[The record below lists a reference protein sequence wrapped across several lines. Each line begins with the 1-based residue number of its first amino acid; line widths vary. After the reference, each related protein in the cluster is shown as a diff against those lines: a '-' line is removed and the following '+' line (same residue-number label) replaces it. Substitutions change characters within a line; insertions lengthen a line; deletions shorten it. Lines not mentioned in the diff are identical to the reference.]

1 MPPIEFRQLHIK
13 SENAHSGGTEL
24 ARVKKSADAR
34 SNDAD
39 ETRNNILAVA
49 TREFADKGLAGARI
63 DEIAEKTNSSKRMI
77 YYYFG
82 GKEELYRA
90 VLEQAYTRIRGREEE
105 AEARFRELPAEQ
117 ALRAQIEQTFDYHA
131 NNPDFVRLV
140 MNENIHHGEHIG
152 HVPDLKERN
161 RSVIAQLRAII
172 DKGIADGVFRKDI
185 DPVDLH
191 MSISALCFYNVSNR
205 YTFNV
210 NFGVDMGA
218 PKAMKKRREQVA
230 EIILAWVKR

>member
-1 MPPIEFRQLHIK
+1 MAK
-13 SENAHSGGTEL
+13 SKGSSDT
-24 ARVKKSADAR
+24 R

-39 ETRNNILAVA
+39 ETRNNILEIAA
-49 TREFADKGLAGARI
+49 REFADKGLAGARI
-63 DEIAEKTNSSKRMI
+63 DEIAEKTSSSKRMI

-90 VLEQAYTRIRGREEE
+90 VLERAYAQIRSREEE
-105 AEARFRELPAEQ
+105 ASEKLHELSAED

-131 NNPDFVRLV
+131 GNPDFVRLV

-152 HVPDLKERN
+152 HVPGLKERN

-172 DKGIADGVFRKDI
+172 EKGVAEKVFRDGI

-205 YTFNV
+205 YTFSA
-210 NFGVDMGA
+210 NFGLDMGA
-218 PKAMKKRREQVA
+218 AKALKKRREQVA

>member
-1 MPPIEFRQLHIK
+1 M
-13 SENAHSGGTEL
+13 
-24 ARVKKSADAR
+24 ARVKSSSDAR

-39 ETRNNILAVA
+39 ETRNNILEIAA
-49 TREFADKGLAGARI
+49 REFADKGLAGARI
-63 DEIAEKTNSSKRMI
+63 DEIAEKTSSSKRMI

-90 VLEQAYTRIRGREEE
+90 VLERAYAQIRSREED
-105 AEARFRELPAEQ
+105 ASAQLQELSASQ
-117 ALRAQIEQTFDYHA
+117 ALQAQVEQTFDYHA
-131 NNPDFVRLV
+131 SNPDFVRLV

-152 HVPDLKERN
+152 DVPGLKERN

-172 DKGIADGVFRKDI
+172 DKGVADGAFRNDI

-205 YTFNV
+205 YTFNA

-218 PKAMKKRREQVA
+218 GKELKKRREQVS

>member
-1 MPPIEFRQLHIK
+1 MSAATRGKI
-13 SENAHSGGTEL
+13 L
-24 ARVKKSADAR
+24 ARVKSSSEAR

-39 ETRNNILAVA
+39 ETRNNILEIAA
-49 TREFADKGLAGARI
+49 REFADKGLAGARI
-63 DEIAEKTNSSKRMI
+63 DEIAEKTSSSKRMI

-90 VLEQAYTRIRGREEE
+90 VLERAYAQIRSREED
-105 AEARFRELPAEQ
+105 ASAQLQELSAAQ
-117 ALRAQIEQTFDYHA
+117 ALQAQIEQTFDYHA
-131 NNPDFVRLV
+131 SNPDFVRLV

-152 HVPDLKERN
+152 DVPGLKERN
-161 RSVIAQLRAII
+161 RSVIAQLRVII
-172 DKGIADGVFRKDI
+172 DKGVADGAFRNDI

-205 YTFNV
+205 YTFNA

-218 PKAMKKRREQVA
+218 GKALKKRREQVS

>member
-1 MPPIEFRQLHIK
+1 
-13 SENAHSGGTEL
+13 L
-24 ARVKKSADAR
+24 ARVKGSSEVR

-39 ETRNNILAVA
+39 ETRNNILEVA
-49 TREFADKGLAGARI
+49 AREFADKGLAGARI

-90 VLEQAYTRIRGREEE
+90 VLERAYALIRSREEE
-105 AEARFRELPAEQ
+105 ASDQLHELTAEQ
-117 ALRAQIEQTFDYHA
+117 ALRAQVEQTFDYHA
-131 NNPDFVRLV
+131 SNPDFVRLV

-152 HVPDLKERN
+152 HVPGLKERN
-161 RSVIAQLRAII
+161 RSIIAQLRAII
-172 DKGIADGVFRKDI
+172 DKGVAENVFRPDV

-205 YTFNV
+205 YTFNA
-210 NFGVDMGA
+210 NFGVDMGSA
-218 PKAMKKRREQVA
+218 EALAKRRAQVA
-230 EIILAWVKR
+230 EIILDWVKR